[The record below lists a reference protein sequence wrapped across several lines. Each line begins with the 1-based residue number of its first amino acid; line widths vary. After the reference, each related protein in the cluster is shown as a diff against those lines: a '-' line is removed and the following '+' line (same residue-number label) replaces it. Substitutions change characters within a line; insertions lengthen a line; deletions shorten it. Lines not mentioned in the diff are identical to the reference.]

1 MQLGFFYFFSA
12 LSILAALCVI
22 FFRNTLSAAI
32 ALVVSLFGVACLFG
46 LLDAH
51 FLAAMQILVYA
62 GAVMVLFLFVIMLLN
77 LGREELLKIKMSFL
91 GIIGVIAGICLVLVF
106 FVKFQGF
113 NTPLLGTSVDSSEYG
128 TLKSVGSLLFGE
140 YLIPFELTS
149 ILLLVAIIGAITLA
163 RKES

>member
-1 MQLGFFYFFSA
+1 MDLYFFYFFSG
-12 LSILAALCVI
+12 LSILSALCVI

-46 LLDAH
+46 LLEAH

-91 GIIGVIAGICLVLVF
+91 GIIGVIAGLCLALVF
-106 FVKFQGF
+106 FVKFQGLS
-113 NTPLLGTSVDSSEYG
+113 TPLLETPLGAEYG
-128 TLKSVGSLLFGE
+128 TLKSVGSLLFGD

-149 ILLLVAIIGAITLA
+149 VLLLVAIIGAITLA